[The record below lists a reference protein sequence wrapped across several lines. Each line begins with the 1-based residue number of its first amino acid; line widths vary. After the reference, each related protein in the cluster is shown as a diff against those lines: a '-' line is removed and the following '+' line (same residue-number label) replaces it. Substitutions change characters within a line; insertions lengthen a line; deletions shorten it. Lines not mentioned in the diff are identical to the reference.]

1 LGERSSLVKLKNREH
16 DFGSKLRQHSTVQRL
31 KEYIQWQRDLEAN
44 FPSLE
49 PPVHSPI
56 SINLDLTSACNY
68 SCPFCVDSRLIN
80 AGKTLASED
89 IKNLVDTLYSHGLL
103 SVILIGGG
111 EPTLHPDF
119 EAVVETIKSKGIQ
132 IGIVTNGSRLEKIE
146 AIADQLEEKDWIRI
160 SIDAA
165 TQETFKALHQPRTKL
180 TLRQILERAK
190 KIKEKNPRVSLG
202 YSYVIVWE
210 GVDIDGKGLRPNIQE
225 MPKATEL
232 ASKFSFDYISF
243 KPCLVRVEESQRETL
258 LQNVG
263 PSKESEIAKEIK
275 IQLQKAREIAG
286 DKVKVI
292 ESSNLKAM
300 LNQETERI
308 KTQPKRCHMQFF
320 RTVVSPF
327 GIYHCPAFRGV
338 DIAKIAEKDG
348 YLTDKKFRQSLKRI
362 AESIETFRA
371 TTECKDV
378 GCFYNETNWWLET
391 FIQSK
396 ENVHEIEKV
405 EDDNFFL

>member
-1 LGERSSLVKLKNREH
+1 MVKLKNREH
-16 DFGSKLRQHSTVQRL
+16 DFGSKLRQHSTVKRL
-31 KEYIQWQRDLEAN
+31 KEYIQWQRGLQGN
-44 FPSLE
+44 FSSIE

-80 AGKTLASED
+80 AGKNLTLED
-89 IKNLVDTLYSHGLL
+89 IKKLIDTLHSHGLL

-111 EPTLHPDF
+111 EPTLHPNF
-119 EAVVETIKSKGIQ
+119 EAVVEIIKSKEIQ
-132 IGIVTNGSRLEKIE
+132 LGIVTNGSRLKKIE
-146 AIADQLEEKDWIRI
+146 AIADRLEEKDWVRI

-165 TQETFKALHQPRTKL
+165 TQETFRELHHPRTKL
-180 TLRQILERAK
+180 TLHQILEKAQG
-190 KIKEKNPRVSLG
+190 IKEKNSRVSMG

-210 GVDIDGKGLRPNIQE
+210 GVDIGGKRLRPNIQE
-225 MPKATEL
+225 MPRAAEL
-232 ASKFSFDYISF
+232 ARKFSFDYISF

-258 LQNVG
+258 LKNVG

-275 IQLQKAREIAG
+275 IQLQRAREIAG
-286 DKVKVI
+286 DEVKVI

-338 DIAKIAEKDG
+338 DIAKISEKDG
-348 YLTDKKFRQSLKRI
+348 YLTDKKFRQSLKKMTR
-362 AESIETFRA
+362 SIETFGA
-371 TTECKDV
+371 ATECKDV

-396 ENVHEIEKV
+396 ENVHDIEKV

>member
-1 LGERSSLVKLKNREH
+1 LVKLKNREH
-16 DFGSKLRQHSTVQRL
+16 DFGSKLRQGSTVQRL
-31 KEYIQWQRDLEAN
+31 REYIQWQRNLEAN
-44 FPSLE
+44 VSSIE

-80 AGKTLASED
+80 AGKTLALEEVKKL
-89 IKNLVDTLYSHGLL
+89 IDTLRSHGLL

-119 EAVVETIKSKGIQ
+119 EAVVGTMKSKGLQ

-146 AIADQLEEKDWIRI
+146 AIAGRLEEKDWIRI

-165 TQETFKALHQPRTKL
+165 EEETFKALHRPRTKL
-180 TLRQILERAK
+180 TLHQILKKAK
-190 KIKEKNPRVSLG
+190 KVKEKNPRVSLG
-202 YSYVIVWE
+202 YSYVIIWE
-210 GVDIDGKGLRPNIQE
+210 GVDIGGEKMSPNIQE
-225 MPKATEL
+225 MPRAAEL
-232 ASKFSFDYISF
+232 AGTFSFDYISF
-243 KPCLVRVEESQRETL
+243 KPCLVRVEDSQRETL

-263 PSKESEIAKEIK
+263 SSKESEISGEIN
-275 IQLQKAREIAG
+275 IQLQRAREIAG
-286 DKVKVI
+286 DNVKI
-292 ESSNLKAM
+292 LESSNLKAM
-300 LNQETERI
+300 LNQQTERI
-308 KTQPKRCHMQFF
+308 KSQPKRCHMQFF

-338 DIAKIAEKDG
+338 DIAKISEKDG
-348 YLTDKKFRQSLKRI
+348 YLTDKNFRQSLKQM
-362 AESIETFRA
+362 AHSIETFDA

-378 GCFYNETNWWLET
+378 GCFYNETNWWLER

>member
-1 LGERSSLVKLKNREH
+1 MVKLKNREH
-16 DFGSKLRQHSTVQRL
+16 DFGSKLRQGSTVQRL
-31 KEYIQWQRDLEAN
+31 REYIQWQRDLEAN
-44 FPSLE
+44 FSSIE
-49 PPVHSPI
+49 PPVYSPI

-80 AGKTLASED
+80 AGKTLALED
-89 IKNLVDTLYSHGLL
+89 IKKLIDTLHSHGLL

-119 EAVVETIKSKGIQ
+119 EAVVDYMKNKGLQ

-146 AIADQLEEKDWIRI
+146 AIADRLEEKDWVRI

-165 TQETFKALHQPRTKL
+165 NEETFKELHHPRVKL
-180 TLRQILERAK
+180 TLHQILEKAK
-190 KIKEKNPRVSLG
+190 QIKEKNPRVSLG

-210 GVDIDGKGLRPNIQE
+210 GVDIDGKRLSPNIQE
-225 MPKATEL
+225 MPRAAEL
-232 ASKFSFDYISF
+232 AKKFSFDYISF
-243 KPCLVRVEESQRETL
+243 KPCLIRVEESQRETL

-275 IQLQKAREIAG
+275 IQLQMAREIAG
-286 DKVKVI
+286 EKVKI
-292 ESSNLKAM
+292 LESSNLKAM
-300 LNQETERI
+300 LNKETEQI
-308 KTQPKRCHMQFF
+308 KRQPKRCHMQFY

-338 DIAKIAEKDG
+338 EIAKIAEKDG
-348 YLTDKKFRQSLKRI
+348 YLTDKKFKQSLKKVATSI
-362 AESIETFRA
+362 LAFDAEQ
-371 TTECKDV
+371 ECKEV
-378 GCFYNETNWWLET
+378 GCFYNETNWWLQT
-391 FIQSK
+391 FIKSK
-396 ENVHEIEKV
+396 ENVRDIQKV

>member
-1 LGERSSLVKLKNREH
+1 MVRLKNREH
-16 DFGSKLRQHSTVQRL
+16 DFGSKLRQHSTIQRL
-31 KEYIQWQRDLEAN
+31 KEYIQWQRDLEGN
-44 FPSLE
+44 RFSIE

-80 AGKTLASED
+80 AGETLLLKD
-89 IKNLVDTLYSHGLL
+89 IKKLIDTLHARGLL

-119 EAVVETIKSKGIQ
+119 EAIVETIKDKGIQ
-132 IGIVTNGSRLEKIE
+132 IGIATNGSRLEKVE
-146 AIADQLEEKDWIRI
+146 AIADRLGEKDWVRI
-160 SIDAA
+160 SVDAA
-165 TQETFKALHQPRTKL
+165 DEGTFKELHHPRTKL
-180 TLRQILERAK
+180 TLHQILAKAK

-210 GVDIDGKGLRPNIQE
+210 GVDIGGKRLKPNIQE
-225 MPKATEL
+225 MPRAVEL
-232 ASKFSFDYISF
+232 AKRYSFDYVSF
-243 KPCLVRVEESQRETL
+243 KPCLVRGEESQRETL

-263 PSKESEIAKEIK
+263 PSKESEIAKKIK
-275 IQLQKAREIAG
+275 IQLKKAREIAE
-286 DKVKVI
+286 DKVRIV

-300 LNQETERI
+300 LEQETGRI
-308 KTQPKRCHMQFF
+308 KSQPKRCHMQFF

-338 DIAKIAEKDG
+338 DVARISERDG
-348 YLTDKKFRQSLKRI
+348 YVTDEKFIQSLKRM
-362 AESIETFRA
+362 AQSIETFGA

-391 FIQSK
+391 FIESK
-396 ENVHEIEKV
+396 DSVHDIEKV

>member
-1 LGERSSLVKLKNREH
+1 LVKLKNREH
-16 DFGSKLRQHSTVQRL
+16 DFGSKLKQHSTVQRL
-31 KEYIQWQRDLEAN
+31 KEYIQWQKDLEGN
-44 FPSLE
+44 FSSIE

-68 SCPFCVDSRLIN
+68 SCLFCVDSRLIN
-80 AGKTLASED
+80 AGKTLALKD
-89 IKNLVDTLYSHGLL
+89 IKKLIDTLHVHGLL

-119 EAVVETIKSKGIQ
+119 EAVVETVKDKGIQ

-146 AIADQLEEKDWIRI
+146 AIADRLGEKDWVRI

-165 TQETFKALHQPRTKL
+165 KEGTFKELHHPRTKL
-180 TLRQILERAK
+180 TLHQILAKAK
-190 KIKEKNPRVSLG
+190 KIKEKNPSVSLG
-202 YSYVIVWE
+202 YSYVIVWK
-210 GVDIDGKGLRPNIQE
+210 GVDIDGKRLKPNIQE
-225 MPKATEL
+225 MPRAVEL
-232 ASKFSFDYISF
+232 ARKFSFDYVSF
-243 KPCLVRVEESQRETL
+243 KPCLIRGEESQRETL

-263 PSKESEIAKEIK
+263 LSKESEIAKEMK
-275 IQLQKAREIAG
+275 IQLQMAREIAG
-286 DKVKVI
+286 EKVKIV

-300 LNQETERI
+300 LDQETERI
-308 KTQPKRCHMQFF
+308 KHQPKRCHMQFF

-338 DIAKIAEKDG
+338 EIAKISGVDG
-348 YLTDKKFRQSLKRI
+348 YGTDKKFRQSLKRM
-362 AESIETFRA
+362 AQSIETFGA
-371 TTECKDV
+371 TVECKDV

-391 FIQSK
+391 LIQSK
-396 ENVHEIEKV
+396 ENVDDIEKV

>member
-1 LGERSSLVKLKNREH
+1 MVKLKIREH
-16 DFGSKLRQHSTVQRL
+16 DFGPKIRQGSTVQRL
-31 KEYIQWQRDLEAN
+31 REYIQWQRDLEAN
-44 FPSLE
+44 FSSIE
-49 PPVHSPI
+49 PPVYSPI

-80 AGKTLASED
+80 AGKTLALED
-89 IKNLVDTLYSHGLL
+89 IKKLIDPLHSHGLL

-132 IGIVTNGSRLEKIE
+132 IGVATNGSRLEKIE
-146 AIADQLEEKDWIRI
+146 AIADRLEEKDWVRI

-165 TQETFKALHQPRTKL
+165 NEETFKELHHPRTKL
-180 TLRQILERAK
+180 TLHQILEKAQ

-210 GVDIDGKGLRPNIQE
+210 GMDIDGKRLRPNIQE
-225 MPKATEL
+225 MPRAAEL
-232 ASKFSFDYISF
+232 ARKFSFDYISF

-275 IQLQKAREIAG
+275 IQLQMAREIAG
-286 DKVKVI
+286 EKVKI
-292 ESSNLKAM
+292 LESSNLKAM

-308 KTQPKRCHMQFF
+308 KRQPKRCHMQFY

-338 DIAKIAEKDG
+338 EIAKIAEKDG
-348 YLTDKKFRQSLKRI
+348 YLTDKKFKQSLKRVATSI
-362 AESIETFRA
+362 LAFDAEQ
-371 TTECKDV
+371 ECKEV

-391 FIQSK
+391 FIKSK
-396 ENVHEIEKV
+396 ENVRDIKKV

>member
-1 LGERSSLVKLKNREH
+1 MVRFKNREH
-16 DFGSKLRQHSTVQRL
+16 DFSSKLRQDSVIQRL
-31 KEYIQWQRDLEAN
+31 KEYIQWVRGLEDNAS
-44 FPSLE
+44 PIEL
-49 PPVHSPI
+49 PIHSPL

-68 SCPFCVDSRLIN
+68 SCPFCVDSGLIN
-80 AGKTLASED
+80 AGKHFALED
-89 IKNLVDTLYSHGLL
+89 IQKILDTLSSYGLL

-119 EAVVETIKSKGIQ
+119 EAVVGHIKKRRLQ
-132 IGIVTNGSRLEKIE
+132 IGIATNGSRLEKIE
-146 AIADQLEEKDWIRI
+146 AIADRLREKDWIRI

-165 TQETFKALHQPRTKL
+165 NEETFKALHHPRTAQ
-180 TLRQILERAK
+180 TLHQILEKARK
-190 KIKEKNPRVSLG
+190 VKGKNPSVSLG

-210 GVDIDGKGLRPNIQE
+210 GVDVHGEELCPNIQE
-225 MPKATEL
+225 VPRAAEL
-232 ASKFSFDYISF
+232 AREFSFDYVSF
-243 KPCLVRVEESQRETL
+243 KPCLIRMDDSQRETL
-258 LQNVG
+258 LRNVDE
-263 PSKESEIAKEIK
+263 SKESKIVKDIK
-275 IQLQKAREIAG
+275 VQLQKARDLAG
-286 DKVKVI
+286 DKVKI
-292 ESSNLKAM
+292 LESSNLKAM

-308 KTQPKRCHMQFF
+308 KRQPKRCHMQFY

-348 YLTDKKFRQSLKRI
+348 YLTDKKFKESLKTV
-362 AESIETFRA
+362 AESILGFDAEK
-371 TTECKDV
+371 ECKEV

-396 ENVHEIEKV
+396 EKVHGIKKV

>member
-1 LGERSSLVKLKNREH
+1 MKLKNREH
-16 DFGSKLRQHSTVQRL
+16 DFGSKLRQDSTVQRL
-31 KEYIQWQRDLEAN
+31 KEYIQWQRDLEGN
-44 FPSLE
+44 LSSIE

-68 SCPFCVDSRLIN
+68 SCPFCVVSRLIN
-80 AGKTLASED
+80 AGKFLALED
-89 IKNLVDTLYSHGLL
+89 IKKLIDTLYSHGLL

-132 IGIVTNGSRLEKIE
+132 IGIATNGSRLEKVE
-146 AIADQLEEKDWIRI
+146 AVADRFEEKDWVRI

-165 TQETFKALHQPRTKL
+165 KEETFKELHHPRTKL
-180 TLRQILERAK
+180 TLRQILDKAK

-210 GVDIDGKGLRPNIQE
+210 GLEIDGKTLSPNIQE
-225 MPKATEL
+225 MPMAAEL
-232 ASKFSFDYISF
+232 ARKFSFDYISF
-243 KPCLVRVEESQRETL
+243 KPCLVRGEESQRETL
-258 LQNVG
+258 LQDVG
-263 PSKESEIAKEIK
+263 PSKESEIAIEIK
-275 IQLQKAREIAG
+275 IQLKRAREIAG
-286 DKVKVI
+286 GNVKLI

-338 DIAKIAEKDG
+338 EIAKIAEKDG
-348 YLTDKKFRQSLKRI
+348 YHTDKKLRQSLKRM
-362 AESIETFRA
+362 AQSIETFGA

-396 ENVHEIEKV
+396 EDVCDMKKV

>member
-1 LGERSSLVKLKNREH
+1 LVKLKNREH
-16 DFGSKLRQHSTVQRL
+16 DFGAKLRQHSTVQRL
-31 KEYIQWQRDLEAN
+31 KEYIQWQRDLGGN
-44 FPSLE
+44 FSSIG

-68 SCPFCVDSRLIN
+68 SCLFCVDSRLIN
-80 AGKTLASED
+80 AGKTLALED
-89 IKNLVDTLYSHGLL
+89 IKKLIDTLHSHGLL

-146 AIADQLEEKDWIRI
+146 AIADRLEEKDWVRI
-160 SIDAA
+160 SIDAGND
-165 TQETFKALHQPRTKL
+165 ETFKELHHPRTKL
-180 TLRQILERAK
+180 TLHQILEKAK

-210 GVDIDGKGLRPNIQE
+210 GVDIDGKRLSPNIQE
-225 MPKATEL
+225 MPRAAEL
-232 ASKFSFDYISF
+232 ARKFSFDYISF
-243 KPCLVRVEESQRETL
+243 KPCLIRVEESQRETL

-263 PSKESEIAKEIK
+263 PSKESEIAKEVK
-275 IQLQKAREIAG
+275 IQLQMAREIAG
-286 DKVKVI
+286 DKVKI
-292 ESSNLKAM
+292 LESSNLKAM
-300 LNQETERI
+300 LDQETERI
-308 KTQPKRCHMQFF
+308 KRQPRRCHMQFY

-338 DIAKIAEKDG
+338 EIAKIAGKDG
-348 YLTDKKFRQSLKRI
+348 YLTDNKFKQSLKRVAKSI
-362 AESIETFRA
+362 LAFDAEQ
-371 TTECKDV
+371 ECKEV

-396 ENVHEIEKV
+396 ENVHDIQKV

>member
-1 LGERSSLVKLKNREH
+1 MCLVKLKNREH

-31 KEYIQWQRDLEAN
+31 KEYIQWQRDLERN
-44 FPSLE
+44 FSSIE
-49 PPVHSPI
+49 PPAHSPI

-68 SCPFCVDSRLIN
+68 SCPFCVDSKLIN
-80 AGKTLASED
+80 AGKTLALEE
-89 IKNLVDTLYSHGLL
+89 IEKVIDTLHSHGLL

-119 EAVVETIKSKGIQ
+119 EAVVETIKRKGIQ
-132 IGIVTNGSRLEKIE
+132 VGIATNGSRLEKIE
-146 AIADQLEEKDWIRI
+146 AIADRLEEKDWVRI
-160 SIDAA
+160 LIDAA
-165 TQETFKALHQPRTKL
+165 SEETFKELHQPRTKL
-180 TLRQILERAK
+180 TLHQILEKAE

-202 YSYVIVWE
+202 YSYVVVWE
-210 GVDIDGKGLRPNIQE
+210 GVDVDGKRLRPNIQE
-225 MPKATEL
+225 MPRAVEL
-232 ASKFSFDYISF
+232 ARKFSFDYISF
-243 KPCLVRVEESQRETL
+243 KPCLIRGEESQRETL

-286 DKVKVI
+286 DKVKI
-292 ESSNLKAM
+292 LESSNLKAM
-300 LNQETERI
+300 LDQETERI
-308 KTQPKRCHMQFF
+308 KRQPKRCHMQFY

-338 DIAKIAEKDG
+338 EIAKIAEKDG
-348 YLTDKKFRQSLKRI
+348 YLTDNKFKQSLKRVAKSI
-362 AESIETFRA
+362 LAFDAEE
-371 TTECKDV
+371 ECKEV

-391 FIQSK
+391 LIQSK
-396 ENVHEIEKV
+396 ENVHDIQKV

>member
-1 LGERSSLVKLKNREH
+1 
-16 DFGSKLRQHSTVQRL
+16 
-31 KEYIQWQRDLEAN
+31 
-44 FPSLE
+44 
-49 PPVHSPI
+49 
-56 SINLDLTSACNY
+56 
-68 SCPFCVDSRLIN
+68 
-80 AGKTLASED
+80 
-89 IKNLVDTLYSHGLL
+89 
-103 SVILIGGG
+103 
-111 EPTLHPDF
+111 
-119 EAVVETIKSKGIQ
+119 
-132 IGIVTNGSRLEKIE
+132 
-146 AIADQLEEKDWIRI
+146 
-160 SIDAA
+160 
-165 TQETFKALHQPRTKL
+165 
-180 TLRQILERAK
+180 
-190 KIKEKNPRVSLG
+190 
-202 YSYVIVWE
+202 VIVWE
-210 GVDIDGKGLRPNIQE
+210 GVDIDGKRLRPNIQE
-225 MPKATEL
+225 MPRAAEL
-232 ASKFSFDYISF
+232 ARKFSFDYISF
-243 KPCLVRVEESQRETL
+243 KPCLIRVEESQRETL

-275 IQLQKAREIAG
+275 IQLQRAREIAG

-338 DIAKIAEKDG
+338 DVAKISEKDG
-348 YLTDKKFRQSLKRI
+348 YLTDKKFRQSLKRM
-362 AESIETFRA
+362 AQSIETFGA
-371 TTECKDV
+371 TKECKDV

>member
-1 LGERSSLVKLKNREH
+1 LVRLKSREH

-31 KEYIQWQRDLEAN
+31 KEYVQWQRGPEGN
-44 FPSLE
+44 FSSIE

-80 AGKTLASED
+80 AGKTIALKD
-89 IKNLVDTLYSHGLL
+89 IEKLIDTLHSHGLL

-119 EAVVETIKSKGIQ
+119 EAVVDIIKNKGLQ

-146 AIADQLEEKDWIRI
+146 AIADRLEEKDWVRI
-160 SIDAA
+160 SVDAA
-165 TQETFKALHQPRTKL
+165 NEETFEELHHPRTKL
-180 TLRQILERAK
+180 TLQQILEKAK

-202 YSYVIVWE
+202 YSFVIVWE
-210 GVDIDGKGLRPNIQE
+210 GVDIDGKRLRPNIQE
-225 MPKATEL
+225 MPRAAEL
-232 ASKFSFDYISF
+232 ARKFLFDYISF
-243 KPCLVRVEESQRETL
+243 KPCLIRVEGSQRETL

-275 IQLQKAREIAG
+275 TQLQMARKIAG
-286 DKVKVI
+286 DKLKI
-292 ESSNLKAM
+292 LESSNLKAM
-300 LNQETERI
+300 LDQETERI
-308 KTQPKRCHMQFF
+308 KRQPKRCHMQFY

-338 DIAKIAEKDG
+338 EIAKIAEKDG
-348 YLTDKKFRQSLKRI
+348 YLTDNKFKQSLKSVARSI
-362 AESIETFRA
+362 LAFDAER
-371 TTECKDV
+371 ECKDV

-396 ENVHEIEKV
+396 ENVHDVQEV

>member
-1 LGERSSLVKLKNREH
+1 LIKLKNREH

-31 KEYIQWQRDLEAN
+31 KEYIQWQRDLEGK
-44 FPSLE
+44 FSSIE
-49 PPVHSPI
+49 PPLHSPI

-80 AGKTLASED
+80 AGKTLVLED
-89 IKNLVDTLYSHGLL
+89 IKKLIDTLHSHGLL

-119 EAVVETIKSKGIQ
+119 EAVVEYIKTKGIQ
-132 IGIVTNGSRLEKIE
+132 IGIATNGSQLKKIE
-146 AIADQLEEKDWIRI
+146 AIADRFEEKDWVRI

-165 TQETFKALHQPRTKL
+165 NEETFKELHHPRTKL
-180 TLRQILERAK
+180 TLHQILEKAK
-190 KIKEKNPRVSLG
+190 KIKEKNPRISLG

-210 GVDIDGKGLRPNIQE
+210 GMDIDGKRLRPNIQE
-225 MPKATEL
+225 MPRAAEL
-232 ASKFSFDYISF
+232 ARKFSFDYISF
-243 KPCLVRVEESQRETL
+243 KPCLIRVEESQRETL

-263 PSKESEIAKEIK
+263 PSKESEIAREIK
-275 IQLQKAREIAG
+275 IQLQMAREIAG
-286 DKVKVI
+286 DKVKI
-292 ESSNLKAM
+292 LESSNLKAM
-300 LNQETERI
+300 LDQETERI
-308 KTQPKRCHMQFF
+308 KRQPKKCHMQFY

-338 DIAKIAEKDG
+338 EIAKIAEKDG
-348 YLTDKKFRQSLKRI
+348 YLTDSKFKQSLKRVAKSI
-362 AESIETFRA
+362 LAFDAEQ
-371 TTECKDV
+371 ECKEV

-396 ENVHEIEKV
+396 ENVHEIPKV